1 MEQNQ
6 NNLPFNHFM
15 MWCRGWYH
23 WDNIEDHI
31 KQAQKAIELDGYLE
45 NNIAFILA
53 MKAYDEI
60 TNALAEF
67 NNFEYKS
74 WDLCSRVLY
83 NMDLYNVSKN
93 ESVVL
98 TVKEILGYINL
109 GDYKL
114 KIASEGIKGLKWPD
128 YRTKE
133 EILEM
138 FEIDNEIKVYE

>member
-1 MEQNQ
+1 MKT
-6 NNLPFNHFM
+6 LPFNHFM

-23 WDNIEDHI
+23 WNNIEDTI

-45 NNIAFILA
+45 NNIASMLA

-93 ESVVL
+93 ESVIL

-114 KIASEGIKGLKWPD
+114 KIAPEGLKGLKWPD

-133 EILEM
+133 EILET
-138 FEIDNEIKVYE
+138 FEIDNDIKVYD

>member
-1 MEQNQ
+1 MKS
-6 NNLPFNHFM
+6 LPFNHFM

-23 WDNIEDHI
+23 WDNIEDPI
-31 KQAQKAIELDGYLE
+31 KQAQKAFELDGYLE
-45 NNIAFILA
+45 NNIAFMLA

-93 ESVVL
+93 ESVIL
-98 TVKEILGYINL
+98 TIKEILSYINL
-109 GDYKL
+109 GDYTL
-114 KIASEGIKGLKWPD
+114 KIAPEGLKGLKWPD

-133 EILEM
+133 EILET
-138 FEIDNEIKVYE
+138 FEIDNDINVYD

>member
-1 MEQNQ
+1 MKT
-6 NNLPFNHFM
+6 LPFNHFM

-23 WDNIEDHI
+23 WDNIEDTI

-45 NNIAFILA
+45 NNIASMLA

-93 ESVVL
+93 ESVIL

-114 KIASEGIKGLKWPD
+114 KIAPEGLKGLKWPD

-133 EILEM
+133 EILET
-138 FEIDNEIKVYE
+138 FEIDNDIKVYD